1 MVLLPPE
8 NSKYQTTLAFE
19 VIWWALQ
26 SGQVSLKSVRW
37 HVSLLPG
44 PLMDMLLNL
53 VLDYSRNNMYKQLL
67 LSASTRGK
75 HVCRFCIITGFSTL
89 HVVERLLLN
98 FGNSEQ
104 SAIVLWKQ
112 R

>member
-1 MVLLPPE
+1 MGIFVKKQGGWSNSPAE

-44 PLMDMLLNL
+44 PLMDVLLIQP
-53 VLDYSRNNMYKQLL
+53 V
-67 LSASTRGK
+67 AA
-75 HVCRFCIITGFSTL
+75 RFLI
-89 HVVERLLLN
+89 
-98 FGNSEQ
+98 Q
-104 SAIVLWKQ
+104 
-112 R
+112 